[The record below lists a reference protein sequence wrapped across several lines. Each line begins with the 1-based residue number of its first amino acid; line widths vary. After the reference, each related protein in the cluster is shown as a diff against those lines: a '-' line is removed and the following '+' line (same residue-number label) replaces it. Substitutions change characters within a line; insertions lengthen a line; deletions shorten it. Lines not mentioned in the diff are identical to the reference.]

1 MLVGEQTTM
10 VKLTC
15 KFPTI

>member
-1 MLVGEQTTM
+1 M

>member
-1 MLVGEQTTM
+1 V

-15 KFPTI
+15 KFATV